1 MRGAAERPRVSMER
15 RGFQWSIRP
24 SCSIL
29 TILWETPPTPSLP
42 ALRRALPRWEAVR
55 RTVGMQVTDAYT
67 LLTGDESEARRQ
79 TFYQHFRAVAR
90 DLQAKG
96 QVSLFPGAGELLSAL
111 RAAGVAT
118 AVVSTK
124 HTDTLERIFA
134 RHGLD
139 QMFSFVIGGDRVSR
153 PKPDPEG
160 LTAGLARLGL
170 TARQAL
176 YCGDTVIDAQT
187 AQAAGTDF
195 CAVLNGTTPAAAFVP
210 YPSVH
215 IAPDLPDLRRW
226 LGL

>member
-1 MRGAAERPRVSMER
+1 
-15 RGFQWSIRP
+15 
-24 SCSIL
+24 
-29 TILWETPPTPSLP
+29 
-42 ALRRALPRWEAVR
+42 
-55 RTVGMQVTDAYT
+55 MQVTDAYT
-67 LLTGDESEARRQ
+67 LLTGDGSRARQ
-79 TFYQHFRAVAR
+79 ELFYQHFRAVAR
-90 DLQAKG
+90 DLQARG
-96 QVSLFPGAGELLSAL
+96 QVSLFPGAEELLSAL
-111 RAAGVAT
+111 RAAGVAA

-124 HTDTLERIFA
+124 HTDTLERILA

-139 QMFSFVIGGDRVSR
+139 QMVSFVIGGDRVSR

-195 CAVLNGTTPAAAFVP
+195 CAVLNGTTPAAAFAP

>member
-1 MRGAAERPRVSMER
+1 M
-15 RGFQWSIRP
+15 
-24 SCSIL
+24 
-29 TILWETPPTPSLP
+29 
-42 ALRRALPRWEAVR
+42 
-55 RTVGMQVTDAYT
+55 
-67 LLTGDESEARRQ
+67 ARE
-79 TFYQHFRAVAR
+79 
-90 DLQAKG
+90 LQAKG

-139 QMFSFVIGGDRVSR
+139 QMFSFVIGGDRGSR

-160 LTAGLARLGL
+160 LHLAMTKLGL
-170 TARQAL
+170 KPEQVL
-176 YCGDTVIDAQT
+176 FCGDTVIDAQ
-187 AQAAGTDF
+187 AAKSAGVDF
-195 CAVLNGTTPAAAFVP
+195 CAVLNGTTPAAAFAP